1 MPPLSNHTGFAEF
14 ILDDPRQIERT
25 IFPIITTNKR
35 LGIKTLVLSKQL
47 EGNKVHVVCIGVRV
61 PEGVLPTAEF
71 ARIEDNRD
79 LRALAEG
86 DLQQVELE
94 F

>member
-1 MPPLSNHTGFAEF
+1 MLPASNNTGFAEF
-14 ILDDPRQIERT
+14 ILEDPLQIEMA
-25 IFPIITTNKR
+25 ILPIITANKR
-35 LGIKTLVLSKQL
+35 LGIKTLVLSKHL
-47 EGNKVHVVCIGVRV
+47 DNKRIHIVCIGVRV

-71 ARIEDNRD
+71 ARIDDNRD

-86 DLQQVELE
+86 DLKQVELE